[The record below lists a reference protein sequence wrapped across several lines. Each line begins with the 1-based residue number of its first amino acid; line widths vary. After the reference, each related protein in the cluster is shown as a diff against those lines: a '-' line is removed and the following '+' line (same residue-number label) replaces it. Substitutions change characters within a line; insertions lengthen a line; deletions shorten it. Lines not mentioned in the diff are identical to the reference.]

1 MNKYIAWGCNV
12 ASRVGDRRTAG
23 FRSGLCPLWVISVE
37 NDQGRSSVYV
47 RSTPKS

>member
-1 MNKYIAWGCNV
+1 MARLTDTQLAAQEIAALRDVDPALC
-12 ASRVGDRRTAG
+12 RR
-23 FRSGLCPLWVISVE
+23 WVISVE